1 MRWGKTAGLMGET
14 YRDKVEIS
22 AIVMMRILVVVNS
35 ANIIMNTP
43 SIVH

>member
-1 MRWGKTAGLMGET
+1 MGET

-22 AIVMMRILVVVNS
+22 AIVMMMILMVVSS

-43 SIVH
+43 SALVQYTFTVQ